1 MIWNPVLNKFIEI
14 KEAAAATG
22 HNLWDY
28 NSDATTC
35 LDYWAELT
43 GRQDYTDLL
52 RYLVIGEYKDF
63 IQIGY
68 GNYSDVIRGEEDVTM
83 DSFWDLYDGI
93 FRECRSVVINTK
105 RDELVLTPFRKFRN
119 LNEGEE
125 TSYENVRKRIKEAS
139 CVEFSNKLDGSM
151 QAARFYRGEIVMAGS
166 QSLDRANSWRLADGY
181 RMLMADEG
189 YGRMLRDNPDIT
201 FIFEYISQRDAHVVN
216 YDVEGLFLIGARNVI
231 DGREASYAEVLAYA
245 AKYNLPTTEVYD
257 KTLDEVVGELDA
269 KSSDEAEGFVL
280 NIDGFKVKIKYNDY
294 VHMHGMLSALSSV
307 NLIIRS
313 IADNSF
319 DDMIAKVPFAYRGR
333 VMKIAEHVTNYK
345 REITSRIEK
354 AYAEA
359 PKDDKKTF
367 MIWVTEN
374 VESDIRGYVRKKYLG
389 EPYNVL
395 KRGERYLKLN
405 QMGVSDYKEITEE

>member
-1 MIWNPVLNKFIEI
+1 MSWNPVLNKFIEI

-28 NSDATTC
+28 DADSMTC
-35 LDYWAELT
+35 IEYWANLS
-43 GRQDYTDLL
+43 GRKEYADILSCL
-52 RYLVIGEYKDF
+52 AIGEYRDF

-68 GNYSDVIRGEEDVTM
+68 GNYSDVIHGEEDVTM
-83 DSFWDLYDGI
+83 DSFWDLYDGF
-93 FRECRSVVINTK
+93 FRECRAVVINIK

-125 TSYENVRKRIKEAS
+125 TSYENVRRRIESAR

-151 QAARFYRGEIVMAGS
+151 QAARFYRGEIVMVGS

-189 YGRMLRDNPDIT
+189 YSRMLRDNPDIT
-201 FIFEYISQRDAHVVN
+201 FIFEYISKRDAHVVK
-216 YDVEGLFLIGARNVI
+216 YDTEGLYLIGARNVL

-245 AKYNLPTTEVYD
+245 TEYNLPTTEVYD
-257 KTLDEVVGELDA
+257 KTLDEVVSELDA
-269 KSSDEAEGFVL
+269 KTSDQAEGFVL

-294 VHMHGMLSALSSV
+294 VHMHGMFSARSSV

-313 IADNSF
+313 IADNNF
-319 DDMIAKVPFAYRGR
+319 DDMIAKIPSAYRGR
-333 VMKIAEHVTNYK
+333 VMKIAQAVFDYK
-345 REITSRIEK
+345 RKVTDEINV
-354 AYAEA
+354 AFAQA
-359 PKDDKKTF
+359 PQDDEKTF

-374 VESDIRGYVRKKYLG
+374 VDRSIQGYVRNKYLG
-389 EPYNVL
+389 KPYNVL
-395 KRGERYLKLN
+395 KKGERYLKLKE
-405 QMGVSDYKEITEE
+405 MGIEDYKEFMRE